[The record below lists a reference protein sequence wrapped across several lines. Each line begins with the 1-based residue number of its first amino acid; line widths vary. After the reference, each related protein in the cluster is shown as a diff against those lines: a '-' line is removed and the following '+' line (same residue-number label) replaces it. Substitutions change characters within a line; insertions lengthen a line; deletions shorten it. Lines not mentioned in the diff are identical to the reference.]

1 LAQHLFAAA
10 RVMLAEMFLLEG
22 SRTGSD
28 DDERLPVSY
37 HKLSANHNHT
47 ASRHTPATS
56 ISVTSGGV
64 VKPLSIM

>member
-1 LAQHLFAAA
+1 
-10 RVMLAEMFLLEG
+10 MFLLEG

-28 DDERLPVSY
+28 DDETLPVSY

-47 ASRHTPATS
+47 ASRYTTAAS
-56 ISVTSGGV
+56 ISVTSGGA

>member
-1 LAQHLFAAA
+1 LAQNLLAAA
-10 RVMLAEMFLLEG
+10 RVTLADMFLLEG

-28 DDERLPVSY
+28 DDETLPVSY

-47 ASRHTPATS
+47 ASRYTTAAS
-56 ISVTSGGV
+56 ISVTSGGA